1 MRNIERSK
9 STTQLGQNGTQKD
22 EKKSVLSRES
32 KVKAH
37 SQSQTL
43 TQKDYEKLKKR
54 ASRDIAC
61 RKGMF

>member
-9 STTQLGQNGTQKD
+9 STTQISQNGTKKD
-22 EKKSVLSRES
+22 EKKPVLNRDS
-32 KVKAH
+32 KIKAH